1 MKTLLVFFKAA
12 NSNARFGDENIY
24 ISDCSSCKSNKHLEI
39 KTHLLKLLKATK
51 AMHDL

>member
-24 ISDCSSCKSNKHLEI
+24 ISDCSSCKSNKHLEM
-39 KTHLLKLLKATK
+39 KTRLSVFFKA
-51 AMHDL
+51 A